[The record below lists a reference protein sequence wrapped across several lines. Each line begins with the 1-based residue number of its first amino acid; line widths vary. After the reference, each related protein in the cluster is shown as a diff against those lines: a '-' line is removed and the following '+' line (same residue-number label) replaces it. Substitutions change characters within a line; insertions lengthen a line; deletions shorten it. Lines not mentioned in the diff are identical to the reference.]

1 MAIDSGQGLK
11 YRVVKTIDTV
21 RWGPSLCIA
30 ATLLTGIALSL
41 PLRHPVKLAL
51 AIVLVL
57 LGFINVNLYNYFTDV
72 TEDLENDRYNPVV
85 DSRFSTLIAGYLV
98 VSTLLVFVISAVW
111 LSMFTLLL
119 SAFGL
124 LLGFVYS
131 NRFFRFKDQFV
142 VKNLTIGVGYG
153 LVLLIFRSGVSGS
166 LTTLDFVVALFF
178 SFFSVTGSTTR
189 DVFDVEGDRK
199 SGVTTI
205 PVKLGLTG
213 TAYFLAAMSLL
224 QLLSV
229 VVPVAMGL
237 IPSIYLTLVVVAPF
251 LFKRP
256 YYVYREEV
264 EKLTPKGIPGI
275 VVTSVLLLALR
286 VLLVW

>member
-1 MAIDSGQGLK
+1 MATDSGRSLTHI
-11 YRVVKTIDTV
+11 VVKTIETI

-41 PLRHPVKLAL
+41 PLRRPVDLAL
-51 AIVLVL
+51 ATVLVL
-57 LGFINVNLYNYFTDV
+57 LGFVNVNLYNYFTDV
-72 TEDLENDRYNPVV
+72 AEDVENERYNPVL
-85 DSRFSTLIAGYLV
+85 DGRLSTLIAGYLV
-98 VSTLLVFVISAVW
+98 VSTVLVFVISAVW
-111 LSMFTLLL
+111 LSMLTFWLSTL
-119 SAFGL
+119 GL

-131 NRFFRFKDQFV
+131 NRLFRFKDRFV

-153 LVLLIFRSGVSGS
+153 LVLFIFRSGVGG
-166 LTTLDFVVALFF
+166 LTTLDVIVALFF

-199 SGVTTI
+199 SGVTTV

-213 TAYFLAAMSLL
+213 TAYFLAAMGLL

-229 VVPVAMGL
+229 VIPAVVGL
-237 IPSIYLTLVVVAPF
+237 IPTVYLALVAVAPF

-264 EKLTPKGIPGI
+264 EKLDPKGIPGI

-286 VLLVW
+286 LSFA